1 MSDPRLTELERVAGP
16 VSRETFERLTAF
28 QLLFEKWS
36 ARINLAAPSTLPDLW
51 RRHILDSA
59 QLFPLARDAKTWLD
73 LGSGGGFPGV
83 VLAILLR
90 ERPGASLAMVE
101 SSQKKVAFLRNAV
114 AQAGAPSVVHA
125 MRIEDFA
132 ARDAGPVDVVTARAL
147 APLPVLLGL
156 ARPWL
161 EAGATAIFHKGRD
174 YRREIEES
182 RDAWQFDLVEH
193 PSVIDAASVILEIN
207 DLKKR

>member
-1 MSDPRLTELERVAGP
+1 MNDPRLAKLEWIAGP

-28 QLLFEKWS
+28 QSLFEKWS

-51 RRHILDSA
+51 SRHILDSA
-59 QLFPLARDAKTWLD
+59 QLLPLATDAKTWID

-90 ERPGASLAMVE
+90 ERSGASLTMVE
-101 SSQKKVAFLRNAV
+101 SSQKKAAFLRNAV
-114 AQAGAPSVVHA
+114 AQASAPATVHA
-125 MRIEDFA
+125 ARIEDFG
-132 ARDAGPVDVVTARAL
+132 ARQAGPVDVVTARAL

-161 EAGATAIFHKGRD
+161 EAGATALFHKGRD

-193 PSVIDAASVILEIN
+193 QSVIDAASVILEIN